1 MKFSRRRFLQL
12 TAGAAALPT
21 MTQLARAQTFPSR
34 PVRII
39 VGNTAGGSTDIVARL
54 IGQRLSE
61 RLGQPFIVENRPGAS
76 GNIAAEA
83 TVRAPAD
90 GHTLLLISSTNAAN
104 VTLFENLNFDL
115 TRDLAPV
122 AAITRGHLV
131 LQLNPSVPARS
142 VPELIA
148 YARAHPGK
156 LSFASV
162 GSGSTPHL
170 AGVLFA
176 MMAGVDMIHVPYRG
190 GGHALTDLMGGQVQ
204 LMITNLPAIEH
215 NQAGKLRAL
224 AVTTAT
230 RSEAMPGL
238 PAIGEFVRG
247 YEASVWFGISA
258 PKHTPTEIIDT
269 LNKTINSA
277 LTDPK
282 IKERLTDF
290 GGTALSLSPTEFG
303 KLISDET
310 EKWGKVIRAANVR
323 PE

>member
-21 MTQLARAQTFPSR
+21 ITQLARAQTFPSR